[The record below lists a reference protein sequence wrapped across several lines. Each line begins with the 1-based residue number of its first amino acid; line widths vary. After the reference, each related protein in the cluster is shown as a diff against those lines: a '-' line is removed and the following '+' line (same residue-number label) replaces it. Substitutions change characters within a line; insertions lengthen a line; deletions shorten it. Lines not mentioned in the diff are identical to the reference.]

1 MNRSSWIYQILGRL
15 IIFDYSLSSIWVMRV
30 THVLKIAMAHNFKVI
45 AQEIILLSTSW
56 ASDEELGAGKLHYTK
71 VKHPIIATEQG
82 A

>member
-1 MNRSSWIYQILGRL
+1 
-15 IIFDYSLSSIWVMRV
+15 MRV